1 MSESVFKGL
10 PKRFR
15 GLYLLMFVMIASGIG
30 AVITSQLLRT
40 SPLPSPTVAPPA
52 IQAVTA
58 LGRLEP
64 KGEVIQL
71 SAPNQGSRV
80 GQLLVK
86 VGDMVRKGQVIAY
99 LDTRDRAVASVE
111 QALEQ
116 VKVQQTRLA
125 IVKAGA
131 KTGEIQAQSATV
143 ERVKA
148 QLQEELAARDATISR
163 IQAEVQNAAREYKRY
178 QFLQIEGA
186 VSASL
191 RDDKKLTV
199 DVAQQ
204 RLNEAKANRRQTE
217 ETLVKQIKEA
227 RSTLSKIAEVR
238 PVDVMAAQAEVD
250 RAKAA
255 VKQAQAE
262 LDLAV
267 IKAPRDG
274 QILRVNTWAGEIIDT
289 QKGIVSLGET
299 SQMYAVAEVYE
310 TDLPRIRAGQTAI
323 ITSVSGGV
331 LTEPI
336 AGVVDEIGLEV
347 MKKDVLNTDP
357 AADIDARVVEVKIRL
372 NAADS
377 RKVAGF
383 SNMKLKV
390 AVNL

>member
-1 MSESVFKGL
+1 MGSEAL
-10 PKRFR
+10 KRFPK
-15 GLYLLMFVMIASGIG
+15 GLYLVMFLAVVSGTG
-30 AVITSQLLRT
+30 AIITLRLLRPT
-40 SPLPSPTVAPPA
+40 LPTIPTVAPPA

-71 SAPNQGSRV
+71 SAPSQGSRV

-86 VGDMVRKGQVIAY
+86 VGDRVRKGQVIAY
-99 LDTRDRAVASVE
+99 LDTRDREEASVE

-116 VKVQQTRLA
+116 VKVQKTRLA
-125 IVKAGA
+125 IVLAGA
-131 KTGEIQAQSATV
+131 KTGEIQAQSANV
-143 ERVKA
+143 ERITA
-148 QLQEELAARDATISR
+148 QLREELAARDATISR
-163 IQAEVQNAAREYKRY
+163 IRAEVQNATKEYERY
-178 QFLQIEGA
+178 QFLQQQGA

-191 RDDKKLTV
+191 RDDKKLIL
-199 DVAQQ
+199 DVAQR
-204 RLNEAKANRRQTE
+204 RLEEVKALRRQTQ

-238 PVDVMAAQAEVD
+238 PVDIASAQAEVD
-250 RAKAA
+250 RASSA
-255 VKQAQAE
+255 VKQARAE

-274 QILRVNTWAGEIIDT
+274 QILRINTWAGEIIDT
-289 QKGIVSLGET
+289 KKGIVSLGET

-310 TDLPRIRAGQTAI
+310 TDLPRIRAGQKAT

-331 LTEPI
+331 LTEPLT
-336 AGVVDEIGLEV
+336 GVVDEIGLEV

-357 AADIDARVVEVKIRL
+357 AAEIDARVIEVKIRL
-372 NAADS
+372 NAVDS
-377 RKVAGF
+377 QKVAGF

-390 AVNL
+390 AINL

>member
-1 MSESVFKGL
+1 MLSSKVFKEF
-10 PKRFR
+10 K
-15 GLYLLMFVMIASGIG
+15 GLYLLMFIAICGTG
-30 AVITSQLLRT
+30 AAFIAPRFLTIITPPT
-40 SPLPSPTVAPPA
+40 PTVSPPA

-86 VGDMVRKGQVIAY
+86 VGDKVRKGQVIAY
-99 LDTRDRAVASVE
+99 LDTRDRTVASLE

-143 ERVKA
+143 ERVRA

-163 IQAEVQNAAREYKRY
+163 IEAEVQNAAREYKRY

-191 RDDKKLTV
+191 RDDKKLAL

-227 RSTLSKIAEVR
+227 RSTLSKIVEVR
-238 PVDVMAAQAEVD
+238 PVDVMAAQAEIE

-255 VKQAQAE
+255 VKQARAE
-262 LDLAV
+262 LDLAA
-267 IKAPRDG
+267 IKAPRNG
-274 QILRVNTWAGEIIDT
+274 QVLRINTWAGEVIDT
-289 QKGIVSLGET
+289 NKGIVSLGET

-310 TDLPRIRAGQTAI
+310 TDLPKIRIGQKAT

-331 LTEPI
+331 LNEPLL
-336 AGVVDEIGLEV
+336 GVVDEIGLEV
-347 MKKDVLNTDP
+347 LKKDVLNTDP
-357 AADIDARVVEVKIRL
+357 AAEIDARVVEVKIRL

-377 RKVAGF
+377 QKVSGF

-390 AVNL
+390 AIKL

>member
-1 MSESVFKGL
+1 MGSETL
-10 PKRFR
+10 KRFPK
-15 GLYLLMFVMIASGIG
+15 GLYLVMFLAVVSGTG
-30 AVITSQLLRT
+30 AIIRSRLLRP
-40 SPLPSPTVAPPA
+40 PLPAVTTVAPPA

-71 SAPNQGSRV
+71 SAQSQGSRV

-86 VGDMVRKGQVIAY
+86 VGDRVRKGQVIAY
-99 LDTRDRAVASVE
+99 LDTRDREEASVE

-116 VKVQQTRLA
+116 VKVQKTRLA
-125 IVKAGA
+125 IVFAGA
-131 KTGEIQAQSATV
+131 KTGEIQAQSANV
-143 ERVKA
+143 ERITA
-148 QLQEELAARDATISR
+148 QLREELAARDATISR
-163 IQAEVQNAAREYKRY
+163 IQAEVQNATKEYERY
-178 QFLQIEGA
+178 QFLQQQGA

-191 RDDKKLTV
+191 RDDKKLTL
-199 DVAQQ
+199 DVAQR
-204 RLNEAKANRRQTE
+204 RLEEAKALRRQTQ

-238 PVDVMAAQAEVD
+238 PVDIASAQAEVD
-250 RAKAA
+250 RAYKA
-255 VKQAQAE
+255 VKQARAE

-274 QILRVNTWAGEIIDT
+274 QILRINTWAGEIIDT
-289 QKGIVSLGET
+289 KKGIVSLGET

-310 TDLPRIRAGQTAI
+310 TDLPRIRAGQKAT

-331 LTEPI
+331 LTEPLT
-336 AGVVDEIGLEV
+336 GVVDEIGLEV

-357 AADIDARVVEVKIRL
+357 AAEIDARVVEVKIRL
-372 NAADS
+372 NAVDS
-377 RKVAGF
+377 LKVAGF

-390 AVNL
+390 AINL

>member
-1 MSESVFKGL
+1 MGSETLKRF
-10 PKRFR
+10 PKR
-15 GLYLLMFVMIASGIG
+15 LYLVMFLAVVSGTG
-30 AVITSQLLRT
+30 AIIRSRLLRP
-40 SPLPSPTVAPPA
+40 PLPAVTTVVPPV

-71 SAPNQGSRV
+71 SAPSQGSRV

-86 VGDMVRKGQVIAY
+86 VGDRVRKGQVIAY
-99 LDTRDRAVASVE
+99 LDTRDREEASVE

-131 KTGEIQAQSATV
+131 KTGEIQAQAANV
-143 ERVKA
+143 ERVTA
-148 QLQEELAARDATISR
+148 QLQEEVAARDATISR
-163 IQAEVQNAAREYKRY
+163 IQAEVQNAILEYQRY
-178 QFLQIEGA
+178 QFLQQQGA

-191 RDDKKLTV
+191 RDDKKLTL
-199 DVAQQ
+199 DVAQR
-204 RLNEAKANRRQTE
+204 RLEEAKALRRQTQ

-238 PVDVMAAQAEVD
+238 PVDIASAQAEVD
-250 RAKAA
+250 RAYKA
-255 VKQAQAE
+255 VKQARAE

-274 QILRVNTWAGEIIDT
+274 QILRINTWAGEIIDT
-289 QKGIVSLGET
+289 KKGIVSLGET

-310 TDLPRIRAGQTAI
+310 TDLPRIRAGQKAT

-331 LTEPI
+331 LTEPLT
-336 AGVVDEIGLEV
+336 GVVNEIGLEV

-357 AADIDARVVEVKIRL
+357 AAEIDARVVEVKIRL
-372 NAADS
+372 NAVDS
-377 RKVAGF
+377 QKVAGF

-390 AVNL
+390 AINL